1 MDDIKDCLVKAPQ
14 DINVS
19 YQAAINENSA
29 NRGTSGGRQKRAA
42 IKHRKLWAPGRT
54 LRVRV
59 LAGDAAYK
67 QAIRAAAATWTAF
80 INLNFDFV
88 DEGDAEIRISDDN
101 GDYWSLI
108 GTDALTQDDQSEA
121 TMNLS
126 PDHNLSP
133 KFFMANA
140 LHEFGHVLGAEHE
153 HLHPQMTIPWD
164 KQAVYEH
171 FGAEDDELA
180 RSNIDERYF
189 NLLDAS
195 EVDNSTYDPKSIMHY
210 AIRQSWTQGDF
221 QIQLNLQLS
230 DKDKAFMAAA
240 YPHPDA

>member
-1 MDDIKDCLVKAPQ
+1 M
-14 DINVS
+14 S

-171 FGAEDDELA
+171 FGAEDDDDDLA